1 MRIRY
6 GMIALHPRTRNA
18 RETDI
23 MTVSGTTSVDTDE
36 KIFVGKGEQP
46 AWLTLALANRHG
58 LVTGA
63 TGTGKTVSLQVM
75 AEGFARAGVPV
86 FAADIKGDLSGI
98 SEVGEAK
105 DFIIKRATELGL
117 TFQPD
122 QFTTIFW
129 DVFGEQGHPVR
140 ATVTEMGPLLLSRML
155 DLNDVQEGV
164 LNVAFRVADDNGL
177 TLIDM
182 KDLRALLDA
191 IAPADGPKTAADGSE
206 DPLASIRQAA
216 RTFGNVTRATVG
228 TIQRQLLVLENQ
240 GGNQFFGEPALALQ
254 DFMRTDRDGRG
265 VINILAADRLMRSP
279 RLYATFLLW
288 MLSELFEV
296 LPEVGDLPKPK
307 LVFFFDE
314 AHLLFD
320 DAPKVLMDKIEQVV
334 RLIRS
339 KGVGVYFVTQ
349 NPLDVPDKVLG
360 QMGNRMQHALR
371 AFTPRDQKAVA
382 AAAETFRPNPKLDTA
397 KVIMELG
404 KGEALVSFLEGNG
417 TPAMVERVMVR
428 PPSARIG
435 PITAEERK
443 AIIDASPLKGKY
455 DTAIDAESAYEMLQK
470 RVAGTAATAPGASGG
485 LLATIGGIAASIF
498 GTKVKRGRLSTGQ
511 LIARNVTR
519 SVTNKVVGGIAA
531 DLGKDVAGSI
541 GGSIGR
547 SIVRGALGGLLRR

>member
-1 MRIRY
+1 M
-6 GMIALHPRTRNA
+6 ATPDNKPA
-18 RETDI
+18 
-23 MTVSGTTSVDTDE
+23 DTDE
-36 KIFVGKGEQP
+36 KIFIGKGEEQ

-105 DFIIKRATELGL
+105 DFIVKRAADMGL
-117 TFQPD
+117 SFQPD
-122 QFTTIFW
+122 QFSTVFW

-177 TLIDM
+177 ALIDM

-191 IAPADGPKTAADGSE
+191 IAPDTSKKGAGDDDALAPIRKAA
-206 DPLASIRQAA
+206 QA
-216 RTFGNVTRATVG
+216 FGNVTRATVG

-240 GGNQFFGEPALALQ
+240 GGTRFFGEPALTLK

-265 VINILAADRLMRSP
+265 MVNILVADKLMQSP

-288 MLSELFEV
+288 MLSELFEE
-296 LPEVGDLPKPK
+296 LPEAGDPPKPK

-314 AHLLFD
+314 AHLLFN
-320 DAPKVLMDKIEQVV
+320 DAPKALMDKIEQVV

-349 NPLDVPDKVLG
+349 NPVDVPDTVLS
-360 QMGNRMQHALR
+360 QLGNRVQHALR

-382 AAAETFRPNPKLDTA
+382 AAAQTFRPNPKLDTA
-397 KVIMELG
+397 QVIMELG

-417 TPAMVERVMVR
+417 TPAMVERVLIR

-435 PITAEERK
+435 PVTPEERK
-443 AIIDASPLKGKY
+443 AIIDNSPFKGKY
-455 DTAIDAESAYEMLQK
+455 DTAIDSESAYEILQK
-470 RVAGTAATAPGASGG
+470 RVAGTAAAAAGSGG
-485 LLATIGGIAASIF
+485 GILGQIGSIVGTIF
-498 GTKVKRGRLSTGQ
+498 GTNVPRGRLSTGQ
-511 LIARNVTR
+511 VIARSVTR
-519 SVTNKVVGGIAA
+519 SVTNQVVGGVVA
-531 DLGKDVAGSI
+531 DLGKSV
-541 GGSIGR
+541 GGSVGGSVGR
-547 SIVRGALGGLLRR
+547 ALVRGALGGLLRR

>member
-1 MRIRY
+1 MALPDDK
-6 GMIALHPRTRNA
+6 IADNKMA
-18 RETDI
+18 
-23 MTVSGTTSVDTDE
+23 DTGE
-36 KIFVGKGEQP
+36 KIFIGKGDQP
-46 AWLTLALANRHG
+46 AWLTLAVGNRHG

-98 SEVGEAK
+98 SEAGVPK
-105 DFIIKRATELGL
+105 DFLLKRASDMGL

-122 QFTTIFW
+122 QFSTVFW

-140 ATVTEMGPLLLSRML
+140 ATVTEMGPLLLARML

-177 TLIDM
+177 ALIDM

-191 IAPADGPKTAADGSE
+191 IVPDSGKKSADDHDDQLMPIRKAAQG
-206 DPLASIRQAA
+206 
-216 RTFGNVTRATVG
+216 FGNVTKATVG

-240 GGNQFFGEPALALQ
+240 GGAKFFGEPALALK

-265 VINILAADRLMRSP
+265 MVNILVADKLMQSP

-288 MLSELFEV
+288 MLSELFEE
-296 LPEVGDLPKPK
+296 LPEVGDPPKPK

-314 AHLLFD
+314 AHLLFN
-320 DAPKVLMDKIEQVV
+320 DAPKALMDKIEQVV

-349 NPLDVPDKVLG
+349 NPVDVPDTVLG
-360 QMGNRMQHALR
+360 QLGNRVQHALR

-382 AAAETFRPNPKLDTA
+382 AAAQTFRPNPKLNTA
-397 KVIMELG
+397 QVIMELG
-404 KGEALVSFLEGNG
+404 KGEALVSFLDANG
-417 TPAMVERVMVR
+417 TPAVVERIMVR

-435 PITAEERK
+435 PITPEERK
-443 AIIDASPLKGKY
+443 AIMDASPVKGKY
-455 DTAIDAESAYEMLQK
+455 DTAIDAESAYEVIQK
-470 RVAGTAATAPGASGG
+470 RLAGNLAPAEGTGDVGILGHLGAIVG
-485 LLATIGGIAASIF
+485 TIF
-498 GTKVKRGRLSTGQ
+498 GTNVRRGRLSTGQ

-519 SVTNKVVGGIAA
+519 SVTDKVVGGVVA
-531 DLGKDVAGSI
+531 DLGKSVGGSI
-541 GGSIGR
+541 GGSVGR
-547 SIVRGALGGLLRR
+547 ALVRGALGGLLRR

>member
-1 MRIRY
+1 
-6 GMIALHPRTRNA
+6 
-18 RETDI
+18 
-23 MTVSGTTSVDTDE
+23 MTAQDSKLGDTDD
-36 KIFVGKGEQP
+36 KIFVGKGAEQ

-86 FAADIKGDLSGI
+86 FASDIKGDLSGI
-98 SEVGEAK
+98 SEVGVPA
-105 DFIIKRATELGL
+105 DFIVKRAAEMGL

-122 QFTTIFW
+122 QFSTVFW

-140 ATVTEMGPLLLSRML
+140 ATVTEMGPLLLARML

-191 IAPADGPKTAADGSE
+191 IVPDAGKKTE
-206 DPLASIRQAA
+206 DAGENPLADIKKAA
-216 RTFGNVTRATVG
+216 QGFGNVTKATVG

-240 GGNQFFGEPALALQ
+240 GGAKFFGEPALSLK
-254 DFMRTDRDGRG
+254 DFMKTDRDGRG
-265 VINILAADRLMRSP
+265 MVNILVADKLLQSP

-288 MLSELFEV
+288 MLSELFEE
-296 LPEVGDLPKPK
+296 LPEAGDLPKPK

-314 AHLLFD
+314 AHLLFN
-320 DAPKVLMDKIEQVV
+320 DAPKALMDKIEQVV

-349 NPLDVPDKVLG
+349 NPIDVPDRVLG
-360 QMGNRMQHALR
+360 QLGNRVQHALR

-397 KVIMELG
+397 KVITELG

-417 TPAMVERVMVR
+417 TPTMVERVMIR

-435 PITAEERK
+435 PITPEERK
-443 AIIDASPLKGKY
+443 AIMDASPVKGKY
-455 DTAIDAESAYEMLQK
+455 DIAIDAESAYEMIQK
-470 RVAGTAATAPGASGG
+470 RIAGTAATADAPAGAGG
-485 LLATIGGIAASIF
+485 GGILGQIGSIVGTIF
-498 GTKVKRGRLSTGQ
+498 GTNVKRGRLSAGQ
-511 LIARNVTR
+511 VIARDVTR
-519 SVTNKVVGGIAA
+519 SVTNQVIGGMAANLGKSVGGQ
-531 DLGKDVAGSI
+531 L

-547 SIVRGALGGLLRR
+547 TLVRGALGGLLRR

>member
-1 MRIRY
+1 MV
-6 GMIALHPRTRNA
+6 APDNKLA
-18 RETDI
+18 
-23 MTVSGTTSVDTDE
+23 DTDE
-36 KIFVGKGEQP
+36 KIFIGKGEAP
-46 AWLTLALANRHG
+46 AWLTLGLANRHG

-105 DFIIKRATELGL
+105 DFIVKRGSDMGL
-117 TFQPD
+117 SFQPD
-122 QFTTIFW
+122 QFSTVFW

-191 IAPADGPKTAADGSE
+191 IVPDSGKKGSDGDD
-206 DPLASIRQAA
+206 DPLAPIRKAA
-216 RTFGNVTRATVG
+216 QGFGNVTKATVG

-240 GGNQFFGEPALALQ
+240 GGTKFFGEPALTLK
-254 DFMRTDRDGRG
+254 DFMRTDSDGRG
-265 VINILAADRLMRSP
+265 IVNILVADKLMQSP

-288 MLSELFEV
+288 MLSELFEE
-296 LPEVGDLPKPK
+296 LPEAGDPPKPK

-314 AHLLFD
+314 AHLLFT
-320 DAPKVLMDKIEQVV
+320 DAPKALMDKIEQVV

-349 NPLDVPDKVLG
+349 NPVDVPDKVLS
-360 QMGNRMQHALR
+360 QLGNRVQHALR

-382 AAAETFRPNPKLDTA
+382 AAAQTFRPNPKLDTA

-417 TPAMVERVMVR
+417 TPAMVERVMIR

-435 PITAEERK
+435 PITPEERK
-443 AIIDASPLKGKY
+443 AIMDASPVKGKY

-470 RVAGTAATAPGASGG
+470 RVAGTAAPADGSAGG
-485 LLATIGGIAASIF
+485 GGILGQIGGIVGTIF
-498 GTKVKRGRLSTGQ
+498 GTNVSRGRLSTGQ
-511 LIARNVTR
+511 LIARSVTR
-519 SVTNKVVGGIAA
+519 SITTKVVGGAAA
-531 DLGKDVAGSI
+531 DLGKSVAGSM
-541 GGSIGR
+541 GGSVGR
-547 SIVRGALGGLLRR
+547 ALVRGALGGLLRR

>member
-1 MRIRY
+1 M
-6 GMIALHPRTRNA
+6 AF
-18 RETDI
+18 
-23 MTVSGTTSVDTDE
+23 SGTSSADTED
-36 KIFVGKGEQP
+36 KILVGKGEQP
-46 AWLTLALANRHG
+46 AWLTLALSNRHG

-63 TGTGKTVSLQVM
+63 TGTGKTVTLQVM

-98 SEVGEAK
+98 AEVGEGK
-105 DFIIKRATELGL
+105 DFILKRASELGL
-117 TFQPD
+117 TYQPD
-122 QFTTIFW
+122 QFATVFW

-140 ATVTEMGPLLLSRML
+140 ATVTEMGPLLLARML

-191 IAPADGPKTAADGSE
+191 IIPEVAKKSADAEE
-206 DPLASIRQAA
+206 DPLAPIRKAA
-216 RTFGNVTRATVG
+216 QSFGNVTRATVG

-240 GGNQFFGEPALALQ
+240 GGTKFFGEPALSLQ

-265 VINILAADRLMRSP
+265 MINILVADKLLQNP

-288 MLSELFEV
+288 TLSELFEE
-296 LPEVGDLPKPK
+296 LPEVGDLAKPK

-314 AHLLFD
+314 AHLLFN
-320 DAPKVLMDKIEQVV
+320 DAPKALMDKIEQVV

-349 NPLDVPDKVLG
+349 NPLDVPDRVLG
-360 QMGNRMQHALR
+360 QLGNRVQHALR

-417 TPAMVERVMVR
+417 TPAMVERVLIR

-435 PITAEERK
+435 PVTPEERK
-443 AIIDASPLKGKY
+443 AIMDASPVKGKY

-470 RVAGTAATAPGASGG
+470 RIAGTAATAEGSSGSVLG
-485 LLATIGGIAASIF
+485 RIGDIAAAIF
-498 GTKVKRGRLSTGQ
+498 GTNVKRGRLSTGQ
-511 LIARNVTR
+511 LMARNITR
-519 SVTNKVVGGIAA
+519 SVTDKVVGGVAA
-531 DLGKDVAGSI
+531 DLGKQVGGSL

-547 SIVRGALGGLLRR
+547 SLVRGALGGLLRR

>member
-1 MRIRY
+1 MATSD
-6 GMIALHPRTRNA
+6 GTIA
-18 RETDI
+18 
-23 MTVSGTTSVDTDE
+23 DTNE

-98 SEVGEAK
+98 AEVGEPK
-105 DFIIKRATELGL
+105 DFIVKRAADIGL

-122 QFTTIFW
+122 QFSTVFW

-164 LNVAFRVADDNGL
+164 LNVAFRVADENGL
-177 TLIDM
+177 ALIDM

-191 IAPADGPKTAADGSE
+191 IVPATSSKGADGGG
-206 DPLASIRQAA
+206 DPLASIRKAA
-216 RTFGNVTRATVG
+216 QSFGNVTKATVG

-240 GGNQFFGEPALALQ
+240 GGSKFFGEPALSLK

-265 VINILAADRLMRSP
+265 MVNILVADKLMQSP

-288 MLSELFEV
+288 MLSELFEE
-296 LPEVGDLPKPK
+296 LPEAGDPPKPK

-314 AHLLFD
+314 AHLLFT
-320 DAPKVLMDKIEQVV
+320 DAPKALMDKIEQVV

-349 NPLDVPDKVLG
+349 NPIDVPDRVLG
-360 QMGNRMQHALR
+360 QLGNRVQHALR

-382 AAAETFRPNPKLDTA
+382 AAAQTFRPNPKLNTA
-397 KVIMELG
+397 EVIMELG

-417 TPAMVERVMVR
+417 TPAIVERVLIR

-435 PITAEERK
+435 PITPEERK
-443 AIIDASPLKGKY
+443 AIIDNSPVKGKY
-455 DTAIDAESAYEMLQK
+455 DTAIDSESAYEILQK
-470 RVAGTAATAPGASGG
+470 RIAGAAATTPDGSAG
-485 LLATIGGIAASIF
+485 GGILGHLGAIVGTIF
-498 GTKVKRGRLSTGQ
+498 GTNTGRNRLSTGQ

-519 SVTNKVVGGIAA
+519 SVTGKVVGGVAA
-531 DLGKDVAGSI
+531 DLGKSVGGSI
-541 GGSIGR
+541 GGSVGR
-547 SIVRGALGGLLRR
+547 ALVRGALGGLLRR

>member
-1 MRIRY
+1 M
-6 GMIALHPRTRNA
+6 ATP
-18 RETDI
+18 DI
-23 MTVSGTTSVDTDE
+23 QTADTAE
-36 KIFVGKGEQP
+36 KIFIGKGEQP
-46 AWLTLALANRHG
+46 AWLTMGLANRHG
-58 LVTGA
+58 LATGA

-98 SEVGEAK
+98 SASGEPK
-105 DFIIKRATELGL
+105 DFITKRADELGL
-117 TFQPD
+117 TYQAD
-122 QFTTIFW
+122 QFSTVFW
-129 DVFGEQGHPVR
+129 DVFGDQGHPVR
-140 ATVTEMGPLLLSRML
+140 ATVTEMGPLLLARML

-191 IAPADGPKTAADGSE
+191 IAPPDGPKKAADGQE

-240 GGNQFFGEPALALQ
+240 GGNQFFGEPALTLK

-265 VINILAADRLMRSP
+265 MINILVADKLLQSP

-288 MLSELFEV
+288 MLSELFEE

-349 NPLDVPDKVLG
+349 NPRDVPDKVLG
-360 QMGNRMQHALR
+360 QLGNRLQHALR

-382 AAAETFRPNPKLDTA
+382 AAAQTFRPNPKLDTA

-404 KGEALVSFLEGNG
+404 KGEALASFLEGNG

-435 PITAEERK
+435 PITSEERK
-443 AIIDASPLKGKY
+443 AIMDASLVKGKY
-455 DTAIDAESAYEMLQK
+455 DTAIDSESAYEILQK
-470 RVAGTAATAPGASGG
+470 RIAGTAATADGG
-485 LLATIGGIAASIF
+485 GSDGGIWGHIRAIGAEIF
-498 GTKVKRGRLSTGQ
+498 GTNVK
-511 LIARNVTR
+511 
-519 SVTNKVVGGIAA
+519 
-531 DLGKDVAGSI
+531 
-541 GGSIGR
+541 
-547 SIVRGALGGLLRR
+547 

>member
-1 MRIRY
+1 M
-6 GMIALHPRTRNA
+6 A
-18 RETDI
+18 
-23 MTVSGTTSVDTDE
+23 VSGTASVDTDE
-36 KIFVGKGEQP
+36 KIFVGKGEEA

-98 SEVGEAK
+98 SEVGAPA
-105 DFIIKRATELGL
+105 DFIVKRAAELGL

-122 QFTTIFW
+122 QFTTVFW

-191 IAPADGPKTAADGSE
+191 IAPPDGPKKANDGNE
-206 DPLASIRQAA
+206 DPLAPLRQAA

-240 GGNQFFGEPALALQ
+240 GGDQFFGEPALALQ
-254 DFMRTDRDGRG
+254 DFIRTDRDGRG
-265 VINILAADRLMRSP
+265 VVNILVADKLLHSP

-296 LPEVGDLPKPK
+296 LPEVGDLAKPK

-382 AAAETFRPNPKLDTA
+382 AAAKTFRPNPKLDTA
-397 KVIMELG
+397 QVIMELG

-417 TPAMVERVMVR
+417 TPAMVERVLVR

-435 PITAEERK
+435 PVTPQERTAL
-443 AIIDASPLKGKY
+443 IDASPLKGKY
-455 DTAIDAESAYEMLQK
+455 DTAVDAESAYEMLQK
-470 RVAGTAATAPGASGG
+470 RIAGTAATVPGESGG
-485 LLATIGGIAASIF
+485 LLGKIGDIAATIF
-498 GTKVKRGRLSTGQ
+498 GTNVKRGRLSTGQ
-511 LIARNVTR
+511 LIARNITR
-519 SVTNKVVGGIAA
+519 SVTNKVVGGVAA